1 MGGTSCAPQAPQHLD
16 QALMLLL
23 TFLTLVLMSLGLG
36 LLSPL
41 LHVLTP
47 LLSLAWLRWGILAL
61 GLWLFAAP
69 SADDPPSR
77 P

>member
-1 MGGTSCAPQAPQHLD
+1 MGGTSCAHHPPQPPD

-23 TFLTLVLMSLGLG
+23 TFLTLVVMSLGLG

-41 LHVLTP
+41 LHALTP
-47 LLSLAWLRWGILAL
+47 LLSLAWLGWGILAL

>member
-1 MGGTSCAPQAPQHLD
+1 
-16 QALMLLL
+16 
-23 TFLTLVLMSLGLG
+23 MSLGLG